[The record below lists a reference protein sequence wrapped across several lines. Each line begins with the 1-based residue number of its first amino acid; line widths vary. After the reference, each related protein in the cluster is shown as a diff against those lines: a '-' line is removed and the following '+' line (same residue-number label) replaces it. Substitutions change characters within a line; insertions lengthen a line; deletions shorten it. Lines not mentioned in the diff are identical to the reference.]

1 LADREFAPRQRALLI
16 AIERHGSSEHGVIQG
31 LSGEELAARAAHAH
45 DIDLCSRD
53 HARHLEALPA
63 GIGLC
68 DGARQGADL
77 FRQCEIEPCRPAQA
91 MPECVARGARLALGR
106 LRTLAGAAIDPTGC
120 APRFA
125 DHPGS
130 PPATGVRSVVHALF

>member
-31 LSGEELAARAAHAH
+31 HGGEELAARAAHARH
-45 DIDLCSRD
+45 IDLRSRD
-53 HARHLEALPA
+53 HARHLEALSA
-63 GIGLC
+63 GIGPC

-106 LRTLAGAAIDPTGC
+106 LRTPAGAAIDPTGC

-125 DHPGS
+125 DHPRF
-130 PPATGVRSVVHALF
+130 PACYRLRSGVHVLF